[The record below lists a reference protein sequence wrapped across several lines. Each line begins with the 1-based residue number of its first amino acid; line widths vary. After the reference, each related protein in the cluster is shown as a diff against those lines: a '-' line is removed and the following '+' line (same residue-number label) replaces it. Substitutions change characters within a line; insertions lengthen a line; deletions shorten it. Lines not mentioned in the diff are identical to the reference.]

1 MLVMGLLISSV
12 QRCYAKKSS
21 LVSGNRL
28 GENFFIIYP
37 PGLLNV
43 RQNIYFQEDKKQKKL
58 KVTGVSIEN
67 LTGYDEIVCEFA
79 LCTFNLLDRAVNLSS
94 LFILYESNEAY
105 LCVTREIDILVYHFL
120 FYVCLFVTANLL

>member
-12 QRCYAKKSS
+12 KLYCYAKKSS

-28 GENFFIIYP
+28 GENVFIIYP
-37 PGLLNV
+37 SGLF
-43 RQNIYFQEDKKQKKL
+43 QNLYFQEDKKQKKL
-58 KVTGVSIEN
+58 KVTGVSLEN

-94 LFILYESNEAY
+94 LFILYEFNEAD